1 MQNQVLQ
8 DNKKNHKKLWLLSI
22 ISVLIISLIGYLIY
36 YFCTPRVFTRAEY
49 IKEVVIQNR
58 DFEKS
63 VDKFLDQVISYNG
76 TQESLDNL
84 KNSAS
89 KFTEF
94 VEELQK
100 KLKPKVPSDS
110 KNHYEQMI
118 NAYNIYLESI
128 NMYLKYTPKAL
139 GDERT
144 ELLKQAGEKL
154 SEARETMKNIT
165 NN

>member
-1 MQNQVLQ
+1 MQPEVS
-8 DNKKNHKKLWLLSI
+8 KKSTKKRW
-22 ISVLIISLIGYLIY
+22 IISLVIALLAGLVGYIIY
-36 YFCTPRVFTRAEY
+36 YFCVPRVFTRAEY

-76 TQESLDNL
+76 TKESLDNL

-94 VEELQK
+94 VEELEK
-100 KLKPKVPSDS
+100 KLKPKVPNDS
-110 KNHYEQMI
+110 KKHYEQMI
-118 NAYNIYLESI
+118 SAYNIYLEAI
-128 NMYLKYTPKAL
+128 DMYLRYTPKAL
-139 GDERT
+139 GDERN
-144 ELLKQAGEKL
+144 ELLKQAGTKL
-154 SEARETMKNIT
+154 TEARDAMKNIT